1 MYSSK
6 TFKNGDSG
14 LTRTLRRPFL
24 TTRSERRSGVSA
36 FLLGSNV
43 WPLLDES
50 TPIVPEAVM
59 QSQGVLQ
66 VIIFQSPRFR
76 IYPLIRGKSEN
87 ELNVGSRRAG
97 PTIASYKPWKSR
109 IRKILKKRANFFQ
122 LVSDLFCVVKR
133 GFIEPCKNVLC
144 NKLPYIGWI
153 SADFWRGVLSPK
165 IFARPVPTYVPVIDL
180 RFPWLQRQRCK
191 NVHFACK

>member
-144 NKLPYIGWI
+144 NKLPYMYRVDI
-153 SADFWRGVLSPK
+153 SRFLTRCSFPK
-165 IFARPVPTYVPVIDL
+165 NI
-180 RFPWLQRQRCK
+180 CK
-191 NVHFACK
+191 TCANICTCYRSKISMATTPAL